1 MVSQRTSFTFH
12 PCGAHTVNSDPNVV
26 TLTRPAGSAGILIQ
40 NTGTTTNNIF
50 YVLDEST
57 PASGTGFLLAPVVD
71 GGDVVRVDFRNNDF
85 KYHAAADA
93 VLQYQWF
100 D

>member
-1 MVSQRTSFTFH
+1 MVSHRTSFTFH
-12 PCGAHTVNSDPNVV
+12 PVGAHAVNTNANVV

-40 NTGTTTNNIF
+40 NTGTTANSIY

-57 PASGTGFLLAPVVD
+57 PASGTGFLLLPVVD
-71 GGDVVRVDFRNNDF
+71 GGDIVRIDFRNNDF